1 MSKASYDSETLTPQ
15 RVITVCALVHE
26 FDGVRK
32 ILLARR
38 AKTKK
43 FLPGKYELP
52 GGHVGFG
59 EDIIRGLK
67 RAILDELGVRIIV
80 GDPFAAFGY
89 INQARR
95 AHSVK
100 IVYFATLLSSPE
112 HITLH
117 PEYHSDYGWFACEQL
132 RLAKYRQDDPE
143 LTAIVRAFA
152 LLDGQ
157 TLNFGLAA

>member
-1 MSKASYDSETLTPQ
+1 MSKASYDSETLAVQ
-15 RVITVCALVHE
+15 RVITACALIHE
-26 FDGVRK
+26 FGGVRK

-52 GGHVGFG
+52 GGHIGFG

-89 INQARR
+89 INQARG

-100 IVYFATLLSSPE
+100 IVYFAILLDLPE
-112 HITLH
+112 QIILH
-117 PEYHSDYGWFACEQL
+117 TEDHSDYGWFARDQL
-132 RLAKYRQDDPE
+132 HLARYRQGDPE
-143 LTAIVRAFA
+143 LAAIARAFA

-157 TLNFGLAA
+157 AFNFA